1 MYRRGHGANVSRRR
15 IRYTNPRMT
24 HLLRHAFAAI
34 LLFATAQSALA
45 QTPHSVM
52 LEDLT
57 WTEVRDAQQAGKTT
71 IIIPIGGTEQS
82 GPGIALGKHNARAVF
97 LSRRIAERLGDALVA
112 PVVAYVP
119 EGSIAPPQ
127 GHMKF
132 PGTISVPDAAFEAML
147 VSAAQ
152 SFAAHGFRNVVFL
165 GDHGGYQNDLKR
177 VAAQLDKAW
186 AGKPV
191 HALVPAAYYQTSS
204 DGFAAMLRKQ
214 GYRDDEIGSHAGL
227 ADTSLQLAVAPE
239 MVRLDALKRGPKL
252 GAADGVFGGD
262 PRRSSAALGQAG
274 VDAIVARTVD
284 AIRQATAGR

>member
-1 MYRRGHGANVSRRR
+1 MIFPLRRVLAA
-15 IRYTNPRMT
+15 M
-24 HLLRHAFAAI
+24 LLLIAAQAG
-34 LLFATAQSALA
+34 FA
-45 QTPHSVM
+45 QTPRTVM

-57 WTEVRDAQQAGKTT
+57 WTEVRDAVQAGKTT

-82 GPGIALGKHNARAVF
+82 GPGVALGKHNARAVF
-97 LSRRIAERLGDALVA
+97 LARRIAEQLGDALVA

-119 EGSIAPPQ
+119 EGAVAPAQ

-132 PGTISVPDAAFEAML
+132 PGTITVPDAAFEAML

-165 GDHGGYQNDLKR
+165 GDHGGYQSDLKR

-186 AGKPV
+186 AGKSA

-214 GYRDDEIGSHAGL
+214 GYRDDEIGTHAGL
-227 ADTSLQLAVAPE
+227 ADTSLQLAVAPD
-239 MVRLDALKRGPKL
+239 MVRLATLRNGPKL

-274 VDAIVARTVD
+274 VDAIVARTVA
-284 AIRQATAGR
+284 AIRQATGGR